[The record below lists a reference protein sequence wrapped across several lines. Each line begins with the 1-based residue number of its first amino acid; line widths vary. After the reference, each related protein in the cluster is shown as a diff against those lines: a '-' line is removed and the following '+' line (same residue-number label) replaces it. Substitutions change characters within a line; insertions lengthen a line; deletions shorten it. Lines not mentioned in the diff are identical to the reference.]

1 MKKLVALFLALSM
14 LLSLTA
20 MAGAESDGRVHITF
34 WYAHTGDEALVFENA
49 IATYNASQDKVF
61 VEGVST
67 TDTQKLIVAM
77 GSDEAPDVI
86 SASNQQMIQYMAN
99 GLLDV
104 AQDYSDK
111 DGFDLS
117 VYSEKS
123 IEASS
128 VGGRLVG
135 LPIEA
140 YSIQMF
146 YNKDLLEAAGYS
158 EPPTTVEQ
166 MYEMAVAV
174 TKLDENGN
182 IDVLGYPLF
191 PYASARQEL
200 IYAFGGRWWD
210 EDSNLTP
217 QNEGV
222 LASLN
227 MNVKYRQLYGMEAV
241 DAFVSTANTNR
252 YTEQD
257 MFFAGKQLFR
267 LDGSWLP
274 TMMANYG
281 STVNYGITFI
291 PGTEEHPEYR
301 GSSRYETTCICMP
314 SMGRNKEA
322 AWDFTKWMGT
332 EGARIENL
340 GTGNLPAL
348 KALYEDPEILAMPG
362 YAEFIE
368 ALKLEKGV
376 QYPVMDDFGEY
387 VSMINNALDEVYA
400 GVKTPE
406 QAMADL
412 AEQSAGLN

>member
-1 MKKLVALFLALSM
+1 MKKLVALMLAIAM
-14 LLSLTA
+14 LLSMVTVVA
-20 MAGAESDGRVHITF
+20 MADEPVHITF
-34 WYAHTGDEALVFENA
+34 WYAHTGDEAKVFEDA
-49 IATYNASQDKVF
+49 IAAYNASQDKVV

-86 SASNQQMIQYMAN
+86 SASNQQMIQYVAN
-99 GLLDV
+99 GFLDV
-104 AQDYSDK
+104 VNDYADAEGFALDIFSD
-111 DGFDLS
+111 
-117 VYSEKS
+117 KS

-128 VGGRLVG
+128 VEGRLVG

-158 EPPTTVEQ
+158 EPPKTVEE

-210 EDSNLTP
+210 ADSNITP
-217 QNEGV
+217 QDAGV

-227 MNVKYRQLYGMEAV
+227 MNVQYRQLYGMEAV
-241 DAFVSTANTNR
+241 DAFISTANTNR

-274 TMMANYG
+274 TMMQNFG
-281 STVNYGITFI
+281 STVNYGITFV
-291 PGTEEHPEYR
+291 PGTEANPELR
-301 GSSRYETTCICMP
+301 GSSRYETTCICM
-314 SMGRNKEA
+314 SAMGNHKEA
-322 AWDFTKWMGT
+322 AWDFTKWMAT

-348 KALYEDPEILAMPG
+348 KALYDDEEILAKPG
-362 YAEFIE
+362 FAEFID

-376 QYPVMDDFGEY
+376 QYPVMEDFSEY
-387 VSMINNALDEVYA
+387 VSMINSTLDEVYA
-400 GVKTPE
+400 GVKSPE
-406 QAMADL
+406 QALADL

>member
-1 MKKLVALFLALSM
+1 MKKLVSLLLALTFV
-14 LLSLTA
+14 LSLTT
-20 MAGAESDGRVHITF
+20 GALAADTREHITF
-34 WYAHTGDEALVFENA
+34 WYAHTGDEAKVFEDA

-77 GSDEAPDVI
+77 SGDSAPDVI
-86 SASNQQMIQYMAN
+86 SASNQQMIQYVAN

-104 AQDYSDK
+104 AQDYAEK
-111 DGFDLS
+111 DGFALDIF
-117 VYSEKS
+117 SEKS
-123 IEASS
+123 VEASS
-128 VGGRLVG
+128 VDGRLVG

-146 YNKDLLEAAGYS
+146 YNKDLLEAAGYT
-158 EPPTTVEQ
+158 EPPKTVEE
-166 MYEMAVAV
+166 MYKMAVAV
-174 TKLDENGN
+174 TKLDAEGK

-210 EDSNLTP
+210 ENSNLTP
-217 QNEGV
+217 QHEGV

-274 TMMANYG
+274 TMMQNYG
-281 STVNYGITFI
+281 STVNYGITFV
-291 PGTEEHPEYR
+291 PGTEANPDLR

-314 SMGRNKEA
+314 SMGQHKDA
-322 AWDFTKWMGT
+322 SWDFTKWMAT

-348 KALYEDPEILAMPG
+348 KALYEDEEILAKPG
-362 YAEFIE
+362 FAEFIE

-376 QYPVMDDFGEY
+376 QYPVMNDFNEY
-387 VSMINNALDEVYA
+387 VSLINTALDEVYA

-412 AEQSAGLN
+412 ADQCSGLN